1 MQENTMSSYRDT
13 QDTEDDPQPL
23 STSAEASN
31 TRRATQETEDDPQPL
46 STSAEA
52 SHTQTPATQDDGDV
66 AMTPRT
72 PFTPHT
78 PFTPGPG
85 YVGVDEPED
94 DPNANT
100 MAVDTD
106 NARRVDD
113 EEEEGE
119 DLMGDDMVNDYRP
132 IEQLDRYDVDPD
144 AEHDDVDSM
153 SVGARRQAEREL
165 RERDRRE
172 HHAGP
177 GARHRLGGMNN
188 EDSDE
193 DEDDALGVG
202 RRRRRILA
210 QHRSNRG
217 VGDSGTPVA
226 ASPMSTAPVGGTP
239 TLSYGMAENDD
250 DMGRDEG
257 PVDLETLEGR
267 ELAELFRDNAVRRE
281 VYNRLVAMLKSFTD
295 EKTNALIYMER
306 IRSMAATNGQSLVVC
321 YSHISLTQSTI
332 GVWLA
337 DMPTKVIEIFNEA
350 AKAVTLSIFPDYG
363 LIHPEIFVRIS
374 DLPVADKL
382 RDIRYIHLNTLI
394 KVTGVVTRRSGVFPH
409 LRMVKLNCEKCKAIL
424 APNSTASLKPE
435 SSITLC
441 PECGSRGPFSV
452 NSEQTLFGNFQKI
465 NLQESPGSV
474 PPGRLPRY
482 KEVILLNDLID
493 SARPGDE
500 VEVTGIYRHNVD
512 PSINIMHG
520 FPVFSTVIE
529 ANFVRKM
536 EDAHADSL
544 LTEDDVKQ
552 IRELSNDPRISER
565 IFASIA
571 PSIYGHSNIKRA
583 LALALFGGQAKEV
596 GEKHRIRGDIN
607 VLMMGDPGT
616 AKSQFLKYVEKTAH
630 RAVYATG
637 KGASAVG
644 LTAVVHRDPV
654 TREWTL
660 EGGALVLA
668 DRGVCLIDEFDKM
681 NDADRTSI
689 HEAMEQQS
697 ISISKAGIVTTLQAR
712 CSVFAAANPVKGRYD
727 PSISFFDNVDLT
739 EPILSRFDVLCVVR
753 DTVDATQ
760 DETLAKFVVDSHM
773 RSHPQLRESEG
784 MFDIE
789 DEMEEDA
796 ADTGADVNNDLSD
809 SGVKLI
815 PQKLLRKYVL
825 YARNTVAPKLSNMD
839 KEKIS
844 SLYIDLRKES
854 MSSGG
859 MPIALRHLESI
870 VRLAEAHA
878 KVHLRDHVR
887 EDDINTAIAVML
899 ESFFAS
905 QKYSLMRQM
914 RRRFHKYLAYRRND
928 NDLLFYVLSGLVR
941 DYAATQRVQAGS
953 GGAAP
958 LKKVEVDLEDFE
970 ARAREMNVYSCDAFY
985 KSKMF
990 SLRKFEVDHER
1001 GKIVKKL

>member
-1 MQENTMSSYRDT
+1 MSSRGTHDT
-13 QDTEDDPQPL
+13 DDPQPV

-31 TRRATQETEDDPQPL
+31 SRNEP
-46 STSAEA
+46 
-52 SHTQTPATQDDGDV
+52 TQDDGDV
-66 AMTPRT
+66 PMTPHT
-72 PFTPHT
+72 PHTPHT

-85 YVGVDEPED
+85 YTGDDDDGED
-94 DPNANT
+94 DPDANT
-100 MAVDTD
+100 MAVDGD
-106 NARRVDD
+106 NVHRVDEE

-119 DLMGDDMVNDYRP
+119 DLMGEDMVNDYRP
-132 IEQLDRYDVDPD
+132 IEQLDRYDVDQA
-144 AEHDDVDSM
+144 AEQDDVDSM
-153 SVGARRQAEREL
+153 SVGARRQAERDL

-172 HHAGP
+172 RRTGP
-177 GARHRLGGMNN
+177 GTRHRLGGMNN

-210 QHRSNRG
+210 HHRTNRAAAAG
-217 VGDSGTPVA
+217 GDASTPA
-226 ASPMSTAPVGGTP
+226 DATPLFMGQPIGGTP
-239 TLSYGMAENDD
+239 TLSYGNPDNDD

-267 ELAELFRDNAVRRE
+267 DLAEIMRDNAARRE
-281 VYNRLVAMLKSFTD
+281 VYRRFVALLRSYTD
-295 EKTNALIYMER
+295 DRNNTLIYMER
-306 IRSMAATNGQSLVVC
+306 IRMMAAANGQSLAVA
-321 YSHISLTQSTI
+321 YSHISLTNTTL

-337 DMPTKVIEIFNEA
+337 DCPTQVLEIFNEA
-350 AKAVTLSIFPDYG
+350 ATDVTLSVFPDYG

-374 DLPVADKL
+374 DLPVGDKL
-382 RDIRYIHLNTLI
+382 REIRHIHLNTLV

-409 LRMVKLNCEKCKAIL
+409 LRMVKLNCEKCRAIL
-424 APNSTASLKPE
+424 APNATASLKPE
-435 SSITLC
+435 SSVTLC

-493 SARPGDE
+493 CARPGDE
-500 VEVTGIYRHNVD
+500 IEVTGIYRHNVD

-529 ANFVRKM
+529 ANYVRKM
-536 EDAHADSL
+536 EDAHAEME
-544 LTEDDVKQ
+544 LTDDDVTV
-552 IRELSNDPRISER
+552 IRALSKDPRISER

-571 PSIYGHSNIKRA
+571 PSIYGHANIKRA

-607 VLMMGDPGT
+607 VLLMGDPGT

-773 RSHPQLRESEG
+773 RSHPQMRDADAMMDFE
-784 MFDIE
+784 E
-789 DEMEEDA
+789 DEEG
-796 ADTGADVNNDLSD
+796 GAGPTDVTQDLSD
-809 SGVKLI
+809 NGVALI
-815 PQKLLRKYVL
+815 PQKLLRKYLL
-825 YARNTVAPKLSNMD
+825 YARNTVTPKLTNMD

-870 VRLAEAHA
+870 VRLAEANA
-878 KVHLRDHVR
+878 RVHLRDHVR

-905 QKYSLMRQM
+905 QKYSLMRQL
-914 RRRFHKYLAYRRND
+914 RRRFHKYLAYRRDD

-941 DYAATQRVQAGS
+941 DYAATQRVVRNAPQGTTAS
-953 GGAAP
+953 AP
-958 LKKVEVDLEDFE
+958 LKKVEVDLDDFE

-985 KSKMF
+985 KCKMF
-990 SLRKFEVDHER
+990 TLRKFELDRER
-1001 GKIVKKL
+1001 GKIIKKL